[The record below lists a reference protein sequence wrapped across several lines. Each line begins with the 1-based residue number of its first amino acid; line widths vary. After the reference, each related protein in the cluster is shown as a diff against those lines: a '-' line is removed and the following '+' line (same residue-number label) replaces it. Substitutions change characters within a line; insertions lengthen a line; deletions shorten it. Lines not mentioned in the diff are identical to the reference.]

1 MMMTLLLLSI
11 MQADTLYLALDQ
23 AIDYALRNNPEIEQL
38 SFTYEKS
45 ETQVG
50 QARAAFYPSITA
62 SGGYAYITNI
72 PVIELDSIPISF
84 GQSENYNLS
93 VSAQQVLFAWGTI
106 YNAYKITDLN
116 SDIAELNLLRKQQ
129 ELRYEVADA
138 FYGLLVLEEMVDL
151 SRESLDQL
159 RRHAAAVETR
169 YRAGLVPQFDLL
181 RAQVQV
187 ANLKPQVIN
196 AENGLKLA
204 REGFKMLLGLDLDTE
219 YVVDGDLEI
228 IQEDFV
234 LDTLTDIA
242 LRERIELKNL
252 KKYRQIAQL
261 GKQIAARANLP
272 TVVAGAT
279 YERVKPF
286 GFMGDE
292 WGSNVVFNIGFQMT
306 LFSGFKNQYAY
317 REAALQK
324 QEAQLAYENLQ
335 KAVTFEVKQAYL
347 NLQAAGEALETA
359 QENVAQAEMAF
370 NIIDKRYRSGLAT
383 NLEYMDAQLAAQQ
396 ARTNYLSALKDYY
409 TSRAG
414 VYKAIG
420 KEE

>member
-1 MMMTLLLLSI
+1 MTMTIFLLI
-11 MQADTLYLALDQ
+11 FMQADTLHLTLDQ
-23 AIDYALRNNPEIEQL
+23 AIDYALLNNPEIEQL
-38 SFTYEKS
+38 SLTYEKS

-50 QARAAFYPSITA
+50 QARAAFYPSVTA

-72 PVIELDSIPISF
+72 PVFELDSIPISF
-84 GQSENYNLS
+84 GQSENYSLS
-93 VSAQQVLFAWGTI
+93 VSAQQVLFAWGKI
-106 YNAYKITDLN
+106 YNAYKITDLS
-116 SDIAELNLLRKQQ
+116 SDIAELNVLRKQQ

-138 FYGLLVLEEMVDL
+138 FYGLLVLEEMVKL

-159 RRHAAAVETR
+159 RRHTAAVETR
-169 YRAGLVPQFDLL
+169 YKAGLVPQFDLL

-187 ANLKPQVIN
+187 ANLKPQVIG
-196 AENGLKLA
+196 AENGLKIA
-204 REGFKMLLGLDLDTE
+204 REGFKMLLGLDLDTDFMIE
-219 YVVDGDLEI
+219 GDLQI
-228 IQEDFV
+228 TQEDFV
-234 LDTLTDIA
+234 LDTLTEIA

-272 TVVAGAT
+272 TLVAGAT

-292 WGSNVVFNIGFQMT
+292 WGSDVVFTLGFQMP
-306 LFSGFKNQYAY
+306 LFSGFKNRYAY
-317 REAALQK
+317 HEATLQK
-324 QEAQLAYENLQ
+324 KEAELAYENLQ

-370 NIIDKRYRSGLAT
+370 SIIEKRYRSGLAT

>member
-1 MMMTLLLLSI
+1 MIMTLILFSI
-11 MQADTLYLALDQ
+11 MQADTLHLTLDQ
-23 AIDYALRNNPEIEQL
+23 AIDYALLNNPEIEQL
-38 SFTYEKS
+38 VLAYEKS

-50 QARAAFYPSITA
+50 QARAAFYPSVTA

-84 GQSENYNLS
+84 GQSENYSLS

-106 YNAYKITDLN
+106 YNAYKITDLS

-138 FYGLLVLEEMVDL
+138 FYGLLVLDEMVGL

-169 YRAGLVPQFDLL
+169 YKAGLVPQFDLL

-187 ANLKPQVIN
+187 ANLKPQVIS
-196 AENGLKLA
+196 AENGLKIA

-219 YVVDGDLEI
+219 FVIEGDLEI

-234 LDTLTDIA
+234 LDTLKDIA

-272 TVVAGAT
+272 AVVAGAT
-279 YERVKPF
+279 YERTKPF

-292 WGSNVVFNIGFQMT
+292 WGSDVVFTIGFQMT
-306 LFSGFKNQYAY
+306 LFSGFRNRYAY
-317 REAALQK
+317 REATLQK
-324 QEAQLAYENLQ
+324 KEAELAYENLQ

-370 NIIDKRYRSGLAT
+370 SIIEKRYRSGLAT

>member
-1 MMMTLLLLSI
+1 MMMTLILLSI
-11 MQADTLYLALDQ
+11 MQADTLHLTLDQ
-23 AIDYALRNNPEIEQL
+23 AIDYALLNNPEIEQL
-38 SFTYEKS
+38 ILTYEKA
-45 ETQVG
+45 ETRVG
-50 QARAAFYPSITA
+50 QARAAFYPNVTA

-84 GQSENYNLS
+84 GQSENYSLS
-93 VSAQQVLFAWGTI
+93 VSAQQVLFAWGVI
-106 YNAYKITDLN
+106 YNAYKITDLS

-129 ELRYEVADA
+129 ELRYDVADA
-138 FYGLLVLEEMVDL
+138 FYGLLVLQEMVDL
-151 SRESLDQL
+151 SRISLDQL

-169 YRAGLVPQFDLL
+169 YKAGLVPQFDLL

-187 ANLKPQVIN
+187 ANLKPQVIS
-196 AENGLKLA
+196 AENGLKLT

-219 YVVDGDLEI
+219 FVIDGDLEI

-252 KKYRQIAQL
+252 EKYRQIAQL

-292 WGSNVVFNIGFQMT
+292 WGSDVVFNIGFQMT
-306 LFSGFKNQYAY
+306 LFNGFKNRYAY
-317 REAALQK
+317 REATLQK
-324 QEAQLAYENLQ
+324 KEAELAYENLQ

-370 NIIDKRYRSGLAT
+370 SIIEKRYRSGLAT

-420 KEE
+420 KED